1 MSKLAK
7 SGLAMFLAATGA
19 LIFLAI
25 ISFPPWKDS
34 WTYGHTCPVTGKEL
48 SDEEYFLAALSVQ
61 EVQISI
67 IGSLPEAE
75 QIKIRDAT
83 PQKLKSE
90 FPNCCSVYLGH
101 AGNHFLP
108 PSFLERFYRQ
118 IAKVVAVKIPA
129 ERNRTGKDATL
140 YVPLNACGK
149 YISSN

>member
-1 MSKLAK
+1 
-7 SGLAMFLAATGA
+7 MFLAATGA

-34 WTYGHTCPVTGKEL
+34 WTYRHTCPVTGKEL

-83 PQKLKSE
+83 PQQLKSE
-90 FPNCCSVYLGH
+90 FPNCCSVYLGP

-118 IAKVVAVKIPA
+118 IAKVVAVKILA